1 MPNNRSI
8 AFGLFESNRI
18 GCRQRRWQQRRC
30 RQICTG
36 EPNGVFAVRAGGD
49 QERGDDKDPYGQRD
63 GDDDDGRFHL
73 GPMARCA
80 TAQRAGIGEDVQV
93 I

>member
-18 GCRQRRWQQRRC
+18 GCGRRRWLRRRC
-30 RQICTG
+30 RQICAG
-36 EPNGVFAVRAGGD
+36 EPNAVFAVRAGGD
-49 QERGDDKDPYGQRD
+49 QQRGDDKDPYGQRD
-63 GDDDDGRFHL
+63 GNDDDGRFHL

-80 TAQRAGIGEDVQV
+80 TAQREGTSEDVQV